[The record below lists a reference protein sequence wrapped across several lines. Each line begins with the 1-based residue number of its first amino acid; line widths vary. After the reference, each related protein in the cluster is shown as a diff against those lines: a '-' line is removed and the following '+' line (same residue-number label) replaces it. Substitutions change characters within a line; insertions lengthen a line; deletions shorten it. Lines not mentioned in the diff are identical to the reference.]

1 MPGIEVG
8 VGCSGSAT
16 RAGGRRWRELNDE
29 VAPTGSGRG
38 GGVGELCGFKA
49 ELLVWSARAVELRSY
64 GFHCGQAAV
73 ELRQRRRGGS
83 GGKLVDGKWSTS
95 CTRVRRI

>member
-16 RAGGRRWRELNDE
+16 RVGGRRRRELDGK

-38 GGVGELCGFKA
+38 GGVGELRGAKA

-64 GFHCGQAAV
+64 GFHCGQAAA
-73 ELRQRRRGGS
+73 ELGQRRRGGS

-95 CTRVRRI
+95 CTWARRI